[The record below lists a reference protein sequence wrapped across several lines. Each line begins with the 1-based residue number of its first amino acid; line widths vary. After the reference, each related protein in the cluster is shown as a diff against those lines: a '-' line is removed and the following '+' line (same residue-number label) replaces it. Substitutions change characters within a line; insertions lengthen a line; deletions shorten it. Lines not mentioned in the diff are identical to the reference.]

1 MTPDLNSKEAVA
13 MERFLVSSFS
23 VLRLLLAS
31 VAMDLAMSSSVQ
43 VILTLGNMALNLD
56 MMDDT
61 TSGTLGD
68 GVGIEAG
75 ILLPDGNWERLL
87 T

>member
-1 MTPDLNSKEAVA
+1 
-13 MERFLVSSFS
+13 
-23 VLRLLLAS
+23 
-31 VAMDLAMSSSVQ
+31 
-43 VILTLGNMALNLD
+43 MALNLD

-68 GVGIEAG
+68 GIGIEAG